1 MKNLIIA
8 QEYSRTVDIG
18 PIQDEQNRLQ
28 RRREMAVGV
37 RRCRHI
43 LQGFVTKVW
52 KCHERGAVQQPFL
65 FAALAYFAHL

>member
-8 QEYSRTVDIG
+8 QEYPRTVDIG

-52 KCHERGAVQQPFL
+52 KCHERGAIQQPFL
-65 FAALAYFAHL
+65 FAALANFAHL

>member
-8 QEYSRTVDIG
+8 QEYPRTVDIG

-52 KCHERGAVQQPFL
+52 KLP
-65 FAALAYFAHL
+65 